1 MESCSILNLPCPSCK
16 ISRNMVD
23 EHTSQTLEFDKVVL
37 RIAGHT
43 ASAMGREEV
52 LALAPVG
59 DLEIIGQRIGRAVE
73 MADLIGFDDPIPAR
87 GIPDIRRALARC
99 GAEGI
104 ALSTEE
110 LWQIGEALSAF
121 QQLRDY
127 LDRRREKY
135 PALLRMVEWLT
146 PHPEVEEA
154 IGKAIGPEGEVRDSA
169 SPELGRIRRERERV
183 RSDLREKLERLVS
196 SLPSE
201 TVQDRLVTLREGRF
215 VIPVREGHQRNV
227 PGIVHDQSDSGA
239 TVFVEPLA
247 TVEMGNRLRQL
258 DVAEVREIERILR
271 ALTDRVRA
279 VREDL
284 FGNVEVFGRF
294 DAVYA
299 IAVFCREVEAHPPSL
314 NTEGRIVLRGARHPL
329 LVLRARESGQ
339 GQKVVPL
346 DVSLGE
352 RFRTLVLTGPNAGG
366 KTVALKT
373 VGLLT
378 LMACAGLPV
387 PAHLGSEIA
396 TFRQV
401 FADIGDEQS
410 IENDLSTFSS
420 HVRRLARICAEA
432 DGETLILLD
441 EVGGSTDP
449 DEGAALAMAL
459 LEDLTRRG
467 ARTVATTHHGALKA
481 FAHQSEGVEN
491 GSMEFDGETLT
502 PTFRLRLSIPGS
514 SYAFEIA
521 RRWGMPEGI
530 VEDAIRRVGG
540 KTRQVE
546 RLIAGLDQSYQE
558 YRQRSEDLARQQGEI
573 AQLRQEFEEKLADLE
588 MQRRALRKS
597 VLQESERILS
607 EANALI
613 ERTVADIRREAAS
626 RESIQEGKKA
636 VQEAL
641 VRVQAQVEQDRR
653 QQASEGPD
661 PEIGDYVWI
670 ERFGKEGVVL
680 SGRNAAGRVRV
691 QVGNVKVEVS
701 PSEIKKVEGRS
712 VPSARESVGGGVRTP
727 AGGDL
732 PTSVDLRGMT
742 FEEAAEVVDRFLDDA
757 FLARMG
763 LATLIHGKGT
773 GALRQ
778 KLGAYLKTHPRIR
791 SQRLG
796 NWNEGGSGVTIVEIE
811 QG

>member
-1 MESCSILNLPCPSCK
+1 
-16 ISRNMVD
+16 MVD
-23 EHTSQTLEFDKVVL
+23 EHTIEVLEFDKVIL

-43 ASAMGREEV
+43 ASTMGHEEV
-52 LALAPVG
+52 LAIGPVG
-59 DLEIIGQRIGRAVE
+59 DLEVIRQRVGRAVE
-73 MADLIGFDDPIPAR
+73 MMDLIGFDDPAPAR
-87 GIPDIRRALARC
+87 GIPDIRKALARC

-110 LWQIGEALSAF
+110 LWQVGEALSAF
-121 QQLRDY
+121 RQLRDY

-135 PALLRMVEWLT
+135 PSLLGLVEWLT
-146 PHPEVEEA
+146 SHPEVEEA
-154 IGKAIGPEGEVRDSA
+154 IGRAIGPEGEVRDSA
-169 SPELGRIRRERERV
+169 SPELSRIRRERERL

-196 SLPSE
+196 SLPPE

-215 VIPVREGHQRNV
+215 VIPVREGHQRKV

-258 DVAEVREIERILR
+258 DVAEAREIERILR

-284 FGNVEVFGRF
+284 VEDVEVFGRF

-299 IAVFCREVEAHPPSL
+299 IAAFCREVEAHPPSL

-339 GQKVVPL
+339 GQRIDHPVQKVVPL

-352 RFRTLVLTGPNAGG
+352 GFRTLVLTGPNAGG

-387 PAHLGSEIA
+387 PAHPGSEIA
-396 TFRQV
+396 LFRQT

-432 DGETLILLD
+432 DGETLVLLD

-481 FAHQSEGVEN
+481 FAHQTEGVEN
-491 GSMEFDGETLT
+491 GSMAFDGETLR
-502 PTFRLRLSIPGS
+502 PTFHLRLSIPGS

-521 RRWGMPEGI
+521 RRWGLPEGI
-530 VEDAIRRVGG
+530 VEDAARRAGG

-546 RLIAGLDQSYQE
+546 RLIADLDRSYQD
-558 YRQRSEDLARQQGEI
+558 YRQRSEDLARQQEE
-573 AQLRQEFEEKLADLE
+573 AARLRQACEEQLMDLE
-588 MQRRALRKS
+588 AQRRTLRKS
-597 VLQESERILS
+597 ALRESERILS

-613 ERTVADIRREAAS
+613 ERAVADIRREAAS
-626 RESIQEGKKA
+626 RESIQEGRRA

-641 VRVQAQVEQDRR
+641 TRVRAEAEQDRR
-653 QQASEGPD
+653 REAAEGPD
-661 PEIGDYVWI
+661 PEVGDYVWI

-701 PSEIKKVEGRS
+701 PSEMKKVEGRA
-712 VPSARESVGGGVRTP
+712 VPTVREAVRGGVRTP

-742 FEEAAEVVDRFLDDA
+742 FEEAAEVVDKFLDDA
-757 FLARMG
+757 FVARVG
-763 LATLIHGKGT
+763 QATLIHGKGT

-778 KLGAYLKTHPRIR
+778 KLGVYLKTHPRIR

-811 QG
+811 TG